1 LDDVR
6 NRRLEQL
13 RETESDV
20 YDAVVWLRQN
30 RDMFQK
36 HVFEPVCLEINIK
49 NMKYVDAIE
58 NVLSSQ
64 LKVGASEFI
73 LSYRNVMSIRAVK
86 QPVSMMLTHT
96 ICHQII

>member
-1 LDDVR
+1 MFKYSCRLVALDDIR

-30 RDMFQK
+30 RALFQK

-58 NVLSSQ
+58 NVLNSQ
-64 LKVGASEFI
+64 LKVGDMDLFS
-73 LSYRNVMSIRAVK
+73 
-86 QPVSMMLTHT
+86 
-96 ICHQII
+96 HQVLFGC